1 MRSFDPRRVGALECR
16 AWETYYQRRWVAFL
30 VASVGLVRAAFRMR
44 WPATLYGAWLVL
56 RANQAW
62 APFPDNDPDAAR
74 ALMARFYGL
83 LRRGGRGWTPSGPR
97 RSRAKWWRAH
107 REAQHDASVGPEA
120 LVDAPATLYAHVY
133 DVDRAAVREAAALRA
148 EAMDVSDRWV
158 AAGHDAEHPLLETE
172 RALLGAVLRGPA
184 RRRAPLTARRS
195 APAPYGS
202 SWRSGPWSSA
212 QLRVLS
218 TWMPAL
224 WSPLNGVTVFGQP
237 AAAASSGELN
247 HRPRWNV
254 CTGAG
259 RRIGA
264 RIRDRLIVDDR
275 RRCGARARR

>member
-83 LRRGGRGWTPSGPR
+83 LRRGGGRGWTPSGPR
-97 RSRAKWWRAH
+97 RSRSSGGARTARPSTTRASA
-107 REAQHDASVGPEA
+107 RRRSSRRC
-120 LVDAPATLYAHVY
+120 ATLYAHVY

-158 AAGHDAEHPLLETE
+158 AAGHDAEDPLLETE
-172 RALLGAVLRGPA
+172 RALLVR
-184 RRRAPLTARRS
+184 
-195 APAPYGS
+195 
-202 SWRSGPWSSA
+202 SSA
-212 QLRVLS
+212 
-218 TWMPAL
+218 AL
-224 WSPLNGVTVFGQP
+224 L
-237 AAAASSGELN
+237 AAV
-247 HRPRWNV
+247 HR
-254 CTGAG
+254 
-259 RRIGA
+259 
-264 RIRDRLIVDDR
+264 
-275 RRCGARARR
+275 